1 MTRQPMTRQIRSRLA
16 GLKLPQHT
24 LAAMLGVSQTK
35 LNLILNG
42 HRKPPAGFEAE
53 AGRRS
58 TGWSRSSWPR
68 PRGGRTCCGVR
79 RAVLPLS
86 ALEEAVENSL

>member
-1 MTRQPMTRQIRSRLA
+1 MERQPMTRQIRSRLA

-53 AGRRS
+53 AGAALDRLERAELAVAKA
-58 TGWSRSSWPR
+58 RAR
-68 PRGGRTCCGVR
+68 VLRG
-79 RAVLPLS
+79 A
-86 ALEEAVENSL
+86 A

>member
-1 MTRQPMTRQIRSRLA
+1 MDRQPMTRPIRSRLA

-42 HRKPPAGFEAE
+42 RRTPSTGFEAE
-53 AGRRS
+53 ATAALDRLQRAELAAAE
-58 TGWSRSSWPR
+58 
-68 PRGGRTCCGVR
+68 R
-79 RAVLPLS
+79 RARVLRG
-86 ALEEAVENSL
+86 AA

>member
-1 MTRQPMTRQIRSRLA
+1 MERQPMTRQIRSRLA
-16 GLKLPQHT
+16 GLKLAQHT

-53 AGRRS
+53 AGAALDRLERAELAAAKA
-58 TGWSRSSWPR
+58 RAR
-68 PRGGRTCCGVR
+68 VLGG
-79 RAVLPLS
+79 A
-86 ALEEAVENSL
+86 A